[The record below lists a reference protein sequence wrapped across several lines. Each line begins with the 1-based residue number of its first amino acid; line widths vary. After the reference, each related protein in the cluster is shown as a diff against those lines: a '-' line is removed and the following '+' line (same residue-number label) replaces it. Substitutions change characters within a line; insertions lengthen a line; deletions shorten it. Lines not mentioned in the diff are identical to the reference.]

1 MNFKRSTTSMA
12 IALMVLSLISVTSI
26 QQDAFAQKSL
36 GMAITAS
43 AEKGSDTI
51 TVIGKTMSTLTDVTF
66 RVTSPSGNNVVA
78 VWQVS
83 PDDNGEFMVKFIVGP
98 TWTEDGFYEITAV
111 NSVVR
116 NSLYT
121 LNVFVEVNDGKT
133 ERFSETDSNLEPG
146 IFELYKGNTVTR
158 DAGLQL
164 DEIGYEWGSTMFEVS
179 GITDRVSEAITLT
192 ITAPNGNVV
201 SVDQVVAAL
210 DGEFMSEINVGGSIW
225 KQDGLYTVTAYQ
237 NENPKY
243 TDSKEVDIKAG
254 VVVPEFGTIAAMIL
268 AIAIIS
274 IIAISAKSRLSIIP
288 RY

>member
-1 MNFKRSTTSMA
+1 MA

-43 AEKGSDTI
+43 ADKGSNTI
-51 TVIGKTMSTLTDVTF
+51 TLIGKTMSTLTHVSFTI
-66 RVTSPSGNNVVA
+66 TSPSGNNVVEIGQL
-78 VWQVS
+78 VPDENGDFGKEIKVS
-83 PDDNGEFMVKFIVGP
+83 SFWKEN
-98 TWTEDGFYEITAV
+98 GFYEIKAV
-111 NSVVR
+111 NSVVA

-121 LNVFVEVNDGKT
+121 LKVMVEVNNGMT
-133 ERFSETDSNLEPG
+133 ERFSVTDSNLEPG
-146 IFELYKGNTVTR
+146 TFELYKGNTVTR

-201 SVDQVVAAL
+201 SIDQVVATL
-210 DGEFMSEINVGGSIW
+210 DGEFMAEINVGGSIW
-225 KQDGLYTVTAYQ
+225 KQDGFYTVTAYQ

-243 TDSKEVDIKAG
+243 IDSKEVDIKAG

-268 AIAIIS
+268 AVAIIS

>member
-12 IALMVLSLISVTSI
+12 IALMVLSLVSMTSI

-43 AEKGSDTI
+43 ADKGSDTI
-51 TVIGKTMSTLTDVTF
+51 TLIGKTTSTLTHVSFTI
-66 RVTSPSGNNVVA
+66 TSPSGNNVVEIGQL
-78 VWQVS
+78 V
-83 PDDNGEFMVKFIVGP
+83 PDSNGEFA
-98 TWTEDGFYEITAV
+98 TEIKVSSFWKENGFYEITAV
-111 NSVVR
+111 NSIVR

-121 LNVFVEVNDGKT
+121 LHVFVEVNDGKT

-146 IFELYKGNTVTR
+146 TFELYKGNNVAV
-158 DAGLQL
+158 DAGLNL

-201 SVDQVVAAL
+201 TVSQVAATL
-210 DGEFMSEINVGGSIW
+210 DGEINAEITVGGPLW
-225 KQDGLYTVTAYQ
+225 KQDGFYTVTAWQ
-237 NENPKY
+237 NANPNY
-243 TDSKEVDIKAG
+243 TDSLEVDILDG
-254 VVVPEFGTIAAMIL
+254 TVVPEFGTIAAMIL
-268 AIAIIS
+268 AVAIIS

>member
-1 MNFKRSTTSMA
+1 
-12 IALMVLSLISVTSI
+12 
-26 QQDAFAQKSL
+26 
-36 GMAITAS
+36 
-43 AEKGSDTI
+43 
-51 TVIGKTMSTLTDVTF
+51 MSTLTDVTF

-98 TWTEDGFYEITAV
+98 TWIEDGFYEITAM

-133 ERFSETDSNLEPG
+133 ERFSVTDSNLEPG

-201 SVDQVVAAL
+201 SIDQIVATL
-210 DGEFMSEINVGGSIW
+210 DGEFMAEINVGGSIW
-225 KQDGLYTVTAYQ
+225 KQDGFYTVTAYQ
-237 NENPKY
+237 NENSKY
-243 TDSKEVDIKAG
+243 IDSKEVDIKAG

-268 AIAIIS
+268 AVAIIS